1 MNIITYLAFATYI
14 AIILSLLWARL
25 RFFNTQGAHVTPWI
39 RLYDPVVGIQIVTS
53 LYMFYSAP
61 QSAITSS
68 WVWLAALLASISL
81 FWWTIFTARKLDFAF
96 SKNVGDL
103 LTTGPFALVR
113 HPFYVSYILL
123 WTSTTIVFNSAFLW
137 LTLLYLVTFYFMSAR
152 GEEEVILNSKHS
164 KEYLEYRKRAGMFLP
179 KITSWKS

>member
-68 WVWLAALLASISL
+68 WVWLAALLVSFSL
-81 FWWTIFTARKLDFAF
+81 F
-96 SKNVGDL
+96 
-103 LTTGPFALVR
+103 
-113 HPFYVSYILL
+113 
-123 WTSTTIVFNSAFLW
+123 
-137 LTLLYLVTFYFMSAR
+137 
-152 GEEEVILNSKHS
+152 
-164 KEYLEYRKRAGMFLP
+164 
-179 KITSWKS
+179 